1 MDGVPADAVGV
12 IRPQVAQ
19 DDERCGRDPS
29 MRDLLPFQKDGV
41 GRARRILEKHNG
53 VLIADE
59 VGLGKTYVGGALVK
73 DTVRARQR
81 VLIIAPKI
89 IRDSVWKPYMD
100 RQNLSG
106 WVDVI
111 SYDDLL
117 QTTSRAIRRTAC
129 RRAGIPT
136 SSRSCSSMR
145 RTPSGT
151 PTRARKA
158 AGQILKGNPRKRSC
172 C

>member
-1 MDGVPADAVGV
+1 MAEPFDLAGFYEQRIVPDEPWLVFLRMLWESYGQQIAA
-12 IRPQVAQ
+12 
-19 DDERCGRDPS
+19 DDEATAIDPS

-41 GRARRILEKHNG
+41 GRARRILDKHNG

-73 DTVRARQR
+73 DTVRSRKR
-81 VLIIAPKI
+81 VLIVAPKI

-100 RQNLSG
+100 ERNLAG

-117 QTTSRAIRRTAC
+117 RDDAQRQSGVRAA
-129 RRAGIPT
+129 AGP
-136 SSRSCSSMR
+136 RPGR
-145 RTPSGT
+145 V
-151 PTRARKA
+151 RARA
-158 AGQILKGNPRKRSC
+158 AR
-172 C
+172 